1 MKVSDAQRL
10 LMNDG
15 LRSHMGDKLSDLVMA
30 HLPPGGYEEMAQKS
44 DIMMLKSD
52 IVMLRSEMSSL
63 EKNMMTIE
71 RRLNLVITVGIAIGL
86 ALIGLQ
92 TQIMLS
98 VARL

>member
-1 MKVSDAQRL
+1 
-10 LMNDG
+10 
-15 LRSHMGDKLSDLVMA
+15 MGDNLSDPVMT

-44 DIMMLKSD
+44 DIMMLR
-52 IVMLRSEMSSL
+52 LEMSSL

>member
-1 MKVSDAQRL
+1 
-10 LMNDG
+10 
-15 LRSHMGDKLSDLVMA
+15 MGDKLSDLVMA

-44 DIMMLKSD
+44 DIMMLR
-52 IVMLRSEMSSL
+52 LEMSSL